1 MSAIKVNVSNVTLS
15 GMMLQPTTMALDE
28 TMRVN
33 DKTDHFTL
41 LLLNCHTRSDTNVSF
56 EVILKQLHSL
66 DDTELNNH
74 S

>member
-1 MSAIKVNVSNVTLS
+1 
-15 GMMLQPTTMALDE
+15 MALDE